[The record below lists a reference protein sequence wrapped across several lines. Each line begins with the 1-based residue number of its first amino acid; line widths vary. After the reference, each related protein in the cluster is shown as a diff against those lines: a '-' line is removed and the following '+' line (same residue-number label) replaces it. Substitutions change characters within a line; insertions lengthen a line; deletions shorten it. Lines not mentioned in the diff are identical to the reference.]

1 MNGGQKREKQEK
13 KEEELL
19 LHNAGHGTAK
29 RKNSRRQLLF
39 QRASLSAGA
48 GRMGFKSNIS
58 KKRAAAA
65 AARRDRQPGWSAT
78 EPSVTPPLP
87 TLQGSDAKLSL
98 RAIPPCI
105 TSLPHHG
112 RRQSNDGV
120 GDQCAVFGV
129 GR

>member
-19 LHNAGHGTAK
+19 LHNAWHGTAK
-29 RKNSRRQLLF
+29 RKNWRQLLF
-39 QRASLSAGA
+39 QRASLGGA

-87 TLQGSDAKLSL
+87 TLQGSDAKLSEPSL
-98 RAIPPCI
+98 LASPVCRAPRPK
-105 TSLPHHG
+105 
-112 RRQSNDGV
+112 
-120 GDQCAVFGV
+120 
-129 GR
+129 